1 MEGYP
6 TSLLRAL
13 VIFPIFVFFWKYD
26 LEDSI
31 TASWKQGII
40 KNEQSR
46 EVALRD
52 LQVDD
57 CMWYFGVVSV
67 VVFAPPIYFSPAD
80 VAVFVLETWLE
91 FQL

>member
-1 MEGYP
+1 MLFDVFFAKFLGLAFKGICVF
-6 TSLLRAL
+6 SHFLC
-13 VIFPIFVFFWKYD
+13 VFFFWKYD

-31 TASWKQGII
+31 TASWKQGIV

-57 CMWYFGVVSV
+57 CMW
-67 VVFAPPIYFSPAD
+67 
-80 VAVFVLETWLE
+80 
-91 FQL
+91 